1 MSPLPARA
9 VIVHSAA
16 HAAAVR
22 TAAAQAKTQV
32 LMLSAPHL
40 ATAGGPLYTHALLGD
55 ADQYV
60 TPVIDC
66 GDDPGI
72 AWRAAEVGCKCIL
85 FSGPDVLLEKVRSAL
100 TNQKPSCP
108 PPERA
113 SGKTSGHPDPRL
125 RGDDNGRSTIVLT
138 PADLPAAILDLSRT
152 TRGGDTLVTYLAAS
166 LQSHPSP

>member
-85 FSGPDVLLEKVRSAL
+85 FSGPDVLLEKV
-100 TNQKPSCP
+100 
-108 PPERA
+108 ERA